1 MVKLKFQ
8 RHSRIQEWVAEELG
22 LFEKLGLEYEI
33 AHSDLPIS
41 TDGPVLQSG
50 ASPVAGAVQEA
61 SAYQDFLLKCAETN
75 IASTSHW
82 AVDTAVS
89 AGHGI
94 LWQKAYSVMP
104 AGIYVRPGIKI
115 GGLGDLAGREI
126 VAGRHSGSHFSAVHA
141 LQAYIPS
148 DAIKLKFVAGRS
160 QRLEYFL
167 EQDGDV
173 GSMYGQESYV
183 LEQQGFQKVLD
194 TSFMVN
200 FMIVG
205 TPASGDVEKYFE
217 ALRQA
222 QRAID
227 ENQNKYK
234 HYLLRDFPKKFRPLL
249 NTQRCG
255 IGERVVFDS
264 YPKDLFIRS
273 RDWALEQNILPRN
286 WGGDA
291 VPD

>member
-1 MVKLKFQ
+1 MVKLRFQ

-22 LFEKLGLEYEI
+22 LFKKLGLDYEI
-33 AHSDLPIS
+33 AHSDVLS
-41 TDGPVLQSG
+41 TDAAPSRSG
-50 ASPVAGAVQEA
+50 TQPDADSKREA
-61 SAYQDFLLKCAETN
+61 SAYQDFLLKSAGTN

-89 AGHGI
+89 AGHGT
-94 LWQKAYSVMP
+94 LWPHAYSVMP
-104 AGIYVRPGIKI
+104 AGIYVRPGIKL
-115 GGLGDLAGREI
+115 GGLNDLAKLEI
-126 VAGRHSGSHFSAVHA
+126 VVGRHSGSHFSAVHA
-141 LQAYIPS
+141 LQALIPPN
-148 DAIKLKFVAGRS
+148 DIKLKFVAGRV

-167 EQDGDV
+167 EQGGEA

-205 TPASGDVEKYFE
+205 APAAGDVEKYFE

-227 ENQNKYK
+227 EDQNRYK
-234 HYLLRDFPKKFRPLL
+234 HYLLRDFPKKFSPLL
-249 NTQRCG
+249 NTQRSG
-255 IGERVVFDS
+255 IGERLVFDT
-264 YPKDLFIRS
+264 YTKDLYIRT
-273 RDWALEQNILPRN
+273 RNWAVEQKILPKQ
-286 WGGDA
+286 WSGDA
-291 VPD
+291 APD

>member
-1 MVKLKFQ
+1 MAKLKFQ

-22 LFEKLGLEYEI
+22 LFEKLGLDYEI
-33 AHSDLPIS
+33 AHGDVLT
-41 TDGPVLQSG
+41 TDASSQS
-50 ASPVAGAVQEA
+50 VTAGVQEA

-82 AVDTAVS
+82 VVDTAVS
-89 AGHGI
+89 AGRGT

-115 GGLGDLAGREI
+115 GSLSDLAGRDI
-126 VAGRHSGSHFSAVHA
+126 VVGRHSGSHFSAVHA
-141 LQAYIPS
+141 LQAFIHPG
-148 DAIKLKFVAGRS
+148 DIKLKFVAGRG
-160 QRLEYFL
+160 QRLDYFL
-167 EQDGDV
+167 EQGGDV

-200 FMIVG
+200 FMVVG

-217 ALRQA
+217 ALRLA

-234 HYLLRDFPKKFRPLL
+234 HYLVRDFPKKFRSLL
-249 NTQRCG
+249 NTQQCG

-264 YPKDLFIRS
+264 YPRDLFIRS
-273 RDWALEQNILPRN
+273 RDWAVEQKILPRN

-291 VPD
+291 VPA